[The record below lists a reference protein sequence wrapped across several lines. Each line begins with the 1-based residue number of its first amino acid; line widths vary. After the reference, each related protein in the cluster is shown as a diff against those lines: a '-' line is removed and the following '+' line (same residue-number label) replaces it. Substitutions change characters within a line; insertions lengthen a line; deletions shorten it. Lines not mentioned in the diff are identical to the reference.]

1 MRPHSF
7 RIAPLAL
14 SLALVFASAATLPGC
29 DQSANLSV
37 EEHIERAKDMGA
49 KGNMRGRVIQ
59 LKNAIQKAPD
69 NPQARL
75 LLGETY
81 LEFKQADSA
90 IKELTQAQRLGV
102 GDAVIQP
109 LMAEAL
115 ILNKDYQRVL
125 DEIQTSADDTPRD
138 RARIMQLRA
147 DALLGLRKYPE
158 GCALYEESAQID
170 PQWHKALVGIAGCE
184 YAQGKV
190 DAARAT
196 LTRAT
201 RIAPQATDNWVS
213 LAKLERAAGR
223 PQEARKAL
231 DQAIKANN
239 AALDALVERAS
250 LLVSLREFKAAAEDA
265 ERIRATYPNHFLGD
279 YVQGLIAFNEKKV
292 DVARDHIARALQT
305 APGYLPAL
313 LLSGAI
319 EYALGNMRTAETQLN
334 RVLQNW
340 PRNAYATCLL
350 AAAQLNQGRA
360 GDAARTIASIDPERS
375 DDVAVRVVA
384 GEVAL
389 AAKQFDV
396 AARHFEKAAALQP
409 ADAGIRTQLAKA
421 RLGLGDPRADDD
433 LRAASAMDPDWQGA
447 DRTLILE
454 QIKNRQFDAALQ
466 SIAALEKKAPDSPH
480 PWNLRGLV
488 YLSQQN
494 LAKAREN
501 FERALE
507 LDPAHLPAAANLAE
521 IDLAENRADAARARF
536 EAVLKAD
543 KTNVSAMMGLA
554 TVAARAGN
562 AKEQLARLE
571 QASKTAPT
579 ALPPLIALSR
589 YHQNQGDRAKAMIY
603 ARQAID
609 AHPDAPEALAQLGRV
624 QALSG
629 DALGALSTHKK
640 LADLRPNSPDA
651 LVSLAVS
658 QISNRQAAAGRVT
671 LQRALAL
678 APAHLKAQ
686 EVLLNLD
693 LVERKFDDALKIAR
707 RVQAQYPKA
716 PDGYE
721 FEGDV
726 LMRMGKPAQAVPLFE
741 RAFDLGASSVRFV
754 KLGRS
759 LHFSG
764 ATGRLDRQLV
774 AWLAKNPDDR
784 LVRAYAAEY
793 FMDTGRLPQAIA
805 HYEFLLRAQPQ
816 RADFLNNLATL
827 YQRTNDRRAQAT
839 AERALELAPDAPAIQ
854 DTLGWI
860 LVGRGDVAGGLK
872 WLEKAVAGAP
882 KAATIRYHYAV
893 ALAKSGETQRAKKE
907 LQSLL
912 AAEPR
917 FAEADAA
924 RKLLSTL

>member
-1 MRPHSF
+1 MRHHSF

-14 SLALVFASAATLPGC
+14 SLALAFSSAATLSGC

-49 KGNMRGRVIQ
+49 EGNMRGRVIQ

-90 IKELTQAQRLGV
+90 IKELSEAKRLGV
-102 GDAVIQP
+102 GDALIQP

-158 GCALYEESAQID
+158 GCALYEESAQVD

-190 DAARAT
+190 DAARET
-196 LTRAT
+196 LIRAT
-201 RIAPQATDNWVS
+201 QIAPLATDNWVS
-213 LAKLERAAGR
+213 LAKLERATDR
-223 PQEARKAL
+223 PQEARRAL
-231 DQAIKANN
+231 DSALKANN

-250 LLVSLREFKAAAEDA
+250 LLVDLKDFKAATKDA
-265 ERIRATYPNHFLGD
+265 ERIRSAYPNHFMGD

-319 EYALGNMRTAETQLN
+319 EYALGNMRTAETQLG

-340 PRNAYATCLL
+340 PRNAYATRLL

-360 GDAARTIASIDPERS
+360 DDAAKTIASIDPDRS

-389 AAKQFDV
+389 AGKQYDV

-409 ADAGIRTQLAKA
+409 GDAGIRTQLAKA

-433 LRAASAMDPDWQGA
+433 LRAASAMDPGWQGA

-454 QIKNRQFDAALQ
+454 QIQKRQFDAALQ
-466 SIAALEKKAPDSPH
+466 SIAALEKKAPDSPQ

-501 FERALE
+501 FERALK
-507 LDPAHLPAAANLAE
+507 LDPTHLPAAANLAE
-521 IDLAENRADAARARF
+521 IDLAENRPDAARARF

-543 KTNVSAMMGLA
+543 KTSVSAMMGLA
-554 TVAARAGN
+554 TLAARAGN

-571 QASKTAPT
+571 QANKAAPT
-579 ALPPLIALSR
+579 ALQPLIALSS
-589 YHQNQGDRAKAMIY
+589 YYQNQGDRAKALSY

-609 AHPDAPEALAQLGRV
+609 ARPDAPAALAQLGRI

-640 LADLRPNSPDA
+640 LADMQPNSPDA
-651 LVSLAVS
+651 LVGLAVS
-658 QISNRQAAAGRVT
+658 QISNRQAAAGRAS
-671 LQRALAL
+671 LQRALTL
-678 APAHLKAQ
+678 APSHLKAQ
-686 EVLLNLD
+686 QVLLNLN
-693 LVERKFDDALKIAR
+693 LVERKFDDALTIAR
-707 RVQAQYPKA
+707 RVQSQYPKA

-721 FEGDV
+721 LEGDV
-726 LMRMGKPAQAVPLFE
+726 YMRQGKPAQATALYE
-741 RAFDLGASSVRFV
+741 RAFALGKSSMGFV

-764 ATGRLDRQLV
+764 ATGRLDPQLV
-774 AWLAKNPDDR
+774 AWLDKNPDDR

-793 FMDTGRLPQAIA
+793 FMATGRLPQAIA
-805 HYEFLLRAQPQ
+805 HYERLIREQPE
-816 RADFLNNLATL
+816 RADYLNNLATL
-827 YQRTNDRRAQAT
+827 YQRTNDRRAQPT
-839 AERALELAPDAPAIQ
+839 AERALELAPDVPGIQ

-860 LVGRGDVAGGLK
+860 LVGQGDVAGGLK
-872 WLEKAVAGAP
+872 WLEKALAGAP
-882 KAATIRYHYAV
+882 QAASIRYHHAA
-893 ALAKSGETQRAKKE
+893 ALARSGDKERAKKA
-907 LQSLL
+907 LQALL

-917 FAEADAA
+917 FPEADAA
-924 RKLLSTL
+924 RKLLATL